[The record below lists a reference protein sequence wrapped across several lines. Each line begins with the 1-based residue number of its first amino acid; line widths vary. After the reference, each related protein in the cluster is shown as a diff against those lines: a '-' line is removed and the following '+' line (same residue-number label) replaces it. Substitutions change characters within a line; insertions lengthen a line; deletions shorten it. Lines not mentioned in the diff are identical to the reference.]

1 MGEVRAHWGKPIVGG
16 APKEQEKK
24 LVKSQV
30 RLHCILRREPRSS
43 PILSLALAASALVSL
58 AVPASFSHELPAN
71 PPSEHQSGARTRGS
85 LSQHIIPTVQLIRD
99 DGKRVMLPEEMNDG
113 RPVVLNFIFTS
124 CSSVCPVMSEVFAQ
138 FEHKLG
144 SDRDQVHLMSISI
157 DPEQDTPA
165 RLREYARKFK
175 AGPEWQHYT
184 GTVQASL
191 TTQRAFGVDR
201 GDKMSHPAVTL
212 LRAAPGLP
220 WLRLDGF
227 ITPDELLEQ
236 YWQLLHE
243 NAQALATR

>member
-1 MGEVRAHWGKPIVGG
+1 VRALAAG
-16 APKEQEKK
+16 A
-24 LVKSQV
+24 L
-30 RLHCILRREPRSS
+30 
-43 PILSLALAASALVSL
+43 LSLAAPVSFAHDL
-58 AVPASFSHELPAN
+58 NENSSSQHH
-71 PPSEHQSGARTRGS
+71 SEGRTRGS
-85 LSQHIIPTVQLIRD
+85 LSQHTIPAVQLIRD
-99 DGKRVMLPEEMNDG
+99 DGRRVTLPEEMNDG

-124 CSSVCPVMSEVFAQ
+124 CSSVCPVLSEVFAR
-138 FEHKLG
+138 FADKLG
-144 SDRDQVHLMSISI
+144 SDRDKVHLMSISI

-165 RLREYARKFK
+165 RLREYARKFH

-191 TTQRAFGVDR
+191 ATQRAFGVDR

-236 YWQLLHE
+236 YRQLLHD

>member
-1 MGEVRAHWGKPIVGG
+1 VKPLVLLHPSLRADMRRRQL
-16 APKEQEKK
+16 A
-24 LVKSQV
+24 LVTA
-30 RLHCILRREPRSS
+30 LAAAAL
-43 PILSLALAASALVSL
+43 LSLAAPVCFA
-58 AVPASFSHELPAN
+58 HELTE
-71 PPSEHQSGARTRGS
+71 SSSSQHHLEGRTRGS
-85 LSQHIIPTVQLIRD
+85 LSQHTIPAVQLVRD
-99 DGKRVMLPEEMNDG
+99 DGKRVTLPEEMDDG

-138 FEHKLG
+138 FAHKLG
-144 SDRDQVHLMSISI
+144 ADREKVHLMSISI

-165 RLREYARKFK
+165 RLREYARKFQ

-191 TTQRAFGVDR
+191 ATQRAFGVDR

-236 YWQLLHE
+236 YRRLLNEH
-243 NAQALATR
+243 AQAVATR